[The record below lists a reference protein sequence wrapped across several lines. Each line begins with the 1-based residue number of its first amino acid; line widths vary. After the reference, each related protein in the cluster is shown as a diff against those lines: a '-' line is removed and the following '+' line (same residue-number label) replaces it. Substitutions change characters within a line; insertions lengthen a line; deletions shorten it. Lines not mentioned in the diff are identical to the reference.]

1 MPVSPK
7 AFPSSTGAHALE
19 PQGTRPVCGSARLVG
34 ARHTPV
40 KPLCP
45 RACPSCLP
53 TSPWPLPQRPWRTT
67 PSRATVQRDN
77 GKRSRDFPHRLGSRK
92 CTGALPPETTL
103 RDPPSDEAG
112 GVLRQPLRQVV
123 VGQGLL
129 GDVAVVQQQAVERPE
144 VVQEAQQG
152 AQDGGGQQEQA
163 GEDEARHAQQPQP
176 AQRRQGEQGDG
187 DHLQG
192 HEGQQPDGRREHA
205 ALPGLAVPQV
215 GHGDAVEV
223 VEAVAGR
230 VVAEV
235 AVVAAVGAQVP
246 LPWGDRRA
254 PRSVPKGAL
263 AWAPASPAHGPKR
276 RSFPPVL
283 SATPLFCAALQFP
296 ASFTADTR
304 ALTRHSTSKEEGK

>member
-1 MPVSPK
+1 M
-7 AFPSSTGAHALE
+7 
-19 PQGTRPVCGSARLVG
+19 
-34 ARHTPV
+34 
-40 KPLCP
+40 
-45 RACPSCLP
+45 
-53 TSPWPLPQRPWRTT
+53 
-67 PSRATVQRDN
+67 
-77 GKRSRDFPHRLGSRK
+77 
-92 CTGALPPETTL
+92 
-103 RDPPSDEAG
+103 
-112 GVLRQPLRQVV
+112 
-123 VGQGLL
+123 
-129 GDVAVVQQQAVERPE
+129 QQQAVERPE

-263 AWAPASPAHGPKR
+263 AWGRLPQPTGRRGGASRLFMSH
-276 RSFPPVL
+276 PPVL
-283 SATPLFCAALQFP
+283 CSPPVPCFLYC
-296 ASFTADTR
+296 
-304 ALTRHSTSKEEGK
+304 RHEGTNPSLHQQRRRKVVENLLSHHHKHVIL